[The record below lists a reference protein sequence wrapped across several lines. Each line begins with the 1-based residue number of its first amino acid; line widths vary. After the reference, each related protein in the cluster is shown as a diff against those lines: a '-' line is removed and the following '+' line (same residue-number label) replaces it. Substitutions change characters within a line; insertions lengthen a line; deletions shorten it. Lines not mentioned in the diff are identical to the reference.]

1 MKTLFILLLT
11 ILFSAPAWSQNRSF
25 KNLVGRW
32 EAVDAENQSGG
43 LEFIDS
49 LHIFLVYGKE
59 RKPATACTFDFSKS
73 PNWFD
78 FSLVDSTGITI
89 LKSLLLFVND
99 DLIQWQVFDDD
110 ARPAH
115 FTGNQE
121 QMVYLR
127 RKKS

>member
-11 ILFSAPAWSQNRSF
+11 ILCSAPAWPQNRNF
-25 KNLVGRW
+25 KSLVGTW

-49 LHIFLVYGKE
+49 LHVYLIYGKE

-78 FSLVDSTGITI
+78 FSLVDSTGKMT

-99 DLIQWQVFDDD
+99 DLIQWEVFDSE

-115 FTGNQE
+115 FTGDGG

-127 RKKS
+127 RKKP